1 MRTRNCNKVTQSFKD
16 VKNLIKSKKARD
28 EQGLFVTE
36 GIKIFSETP
45 MDRVEAVFAT
55 AEFAGEHPE
64 MISRIP
70 AGTECVLD
78 VRADR
83 FAGIS
88 DTKSPPGIIAVVR
101 KKKYTLSDIL
111 GLPGQQSEVPG
122 GSNREECEIGRVAG
136 CRAAPLVIV
145 LENLQDPGNAGTIL
159 RTAEAAGVSGVIL
172 TEGSVDLYN
181 PKVIRSTMGCIFRM
195 PHLVVKSADELLP
208 ELRAAGITTY
218 AAHLRGSISHF
229 EGDYTGGTAFFI
241 GNESRG
247 LSDEL
252 SGKLDVLMKIPMS
265 GKVES
270 LNAAMAAGI
279 LMYEAKRQRIAA
291 GYELLG

>member
-55 AEFAGEHPE
+55 AEFAREHPE
-64 MISRIP
+64 MISGIP

-88 DTKSPPGIIAVVR
+88 DTKSPQGIIAVVR
-101 KKKYTLSDIL
+101 KKKYTLADIL

-122 GSNREECEIGRVAG
+122 GSTREECEIGRVAG
-136 CRAAPLVIV
+136 RRAAPLVVV

-279 LMYEAKRQRIAA
+279 LMYEAKRQRTVA
-291 GYELLG
+291 GHGLFG

>member
-1 MRTRNCNKVTQSFKD
+1 M
-16 VKNLIKSKKARD
+16 
-28 EQGLFVTE
+28 TE

-88 DTKSPPGIIAVVR
+88 DTKSPQGIIAVVR

-122 GSNREECEIGRVAG
+122 GEDREECPR
-136 CRAAPLVIV
+136 
-145 LENLQDPGNAGTIL
+145 
-159 RTAEAAGVSGVIL
+159 GV
-172 TEGSVDLYN
+172 GSEPY
-181 PKVIRSTMGCIFRM
+181 
-195 PHLVVKSADELLP
+195 
-208 ELRAAGITTY
+208 
-218 AAHLRGSISHF
+218 
-229 EGDYTGGTAFFI
+229 
-241 GNESRG
+241 
-247 LSDEL
+247 
-252 SGKLDVLMKIPMS
+252 
-265 GKVES
+265 
-270 LNAAMAAGI
+270 
-279 LMYEAKRQRIAA
+279 
-291 GYELLG
+291 

>member
-1 MRTRNCNKVTQSFKD
+1 MYF
-16 VKNLIKSKKARD
+16 
-28 EQGLFVTE
+28 
-36 GIKIFSETP
+36 
-45 MDRVEAVFAT
+45 
-55 AEFAGEHPE
+55 
-64 MISRIP
+64 
-70 AGTECVLD
+70 D

-88 DTKSPPGIIAVVR
+88 DTKSPQGIIAVVR
-101 KKKYTLSDIL
+101 KKKYTLRIFWGCL
-111 GLPGQQSEVPG
+111 GASEAG
-122 GSNREECEIGRVAG
+122 GSNREDCEIGRGAG
-136 CRAAPLVIV
+136 SGTAPLVIV

-218 AAHLRGSISHF
+218 AAHLGGSISHF

>member
-1 MRTRNCNKVTQSFKD
+1 MTLSFKD

-83 FAGIS
+83 FAGLS
-88 DTKSPPGIIAVVR
+88 DTKSPQGIIAVVR
-101 KKKYTLSDIL
+101 KKKYTLPDIL
-111 GLPGQQSEVPG
+111 GKAGSGRIDSETDMDAV
-122 GSNREECEIGRVAG
+122 R
-136 CRAAPLVIV
+136 RAAPLIVV

-279 LMYEAKRQRIAA
+279 LMYEAKRQRTVADH
-291 GYELLG
+291 GFLE

>member
-1 MRTRNCNKVTQSFKD
+1 MTQSFKD

-55 AEFAGEHPE
+55 AAFANEHPE
-64 MISRIP
+64 MIARIP
-70 AGTECVLD
+70 AGTERILD

-88 DTKSPPGIIAVVR
+88 DTKSPQGIIAVVR
-101 KKKYTLSDIL
+101 KKKYTLADIF
-111 GLPGQQSEVPG
+111 GNA
-122 GSNREECEIGRVAG
+122 GSG
-136 CRAAPLVIV
+136 CTDSGPDMGAAKGAAPLIVV

-195 PHLVVKSADELLP
+195 PHLVVASADELLP

-291 GYELLG
+291 GQGLLG

>member
-1 MRTRNCNKVTQSFKD
+1 MTQSFKD

-83 FAGIS
+83 FAGLS
-88 DTKSPPGIIAVVR
+88 DTKSPQGIIAVVR
-101 KKKYTLSDIL
+101 KKKYTLPDIL
-111 GLPGQQSEVPG
+111 GKAGSGRIDSETDMDAV
-122 GSNREECEIGRVAG
+122 R
-136 CRAAPLVIV
+136 RAAPLIVV

>member
-1 MRTRNCNKVTQSFKD
+1 MRNCNKVTQSFKD

-55 AEFAGEHPE
+55 AAFANEHPE
-64 MISRIP
+64 MIARIP
-70 AGTECVLD
+70 AGTERMLD

-88 DTKSPPGIIAVVR
+88 DTKSPQGIIAVVR
-101 KKKYTLSDIL
+101 KKKYTLADIF
-111 GLPGQQSEVPG
+111 GNA
-122 GSNREECEIGRVAG
+122 GSG
-136 CRAAPLVIV
+136 CTDSGPDMGAAKGAAPLIVV

-195 PHLVVKSADELLP
+195 PHLVVASADELLP

-218 AAHLRGSISHF
+218 AAHLGGSISHF

-291 GYELLG
+291 GQRLFG

>member
-1 MRTRNCNKVTQSFKD
+1 MTEG
-16 VKNLIKSKKARD
+16 IKIFSETPMDRVEAVFATA

-55 AEFAGEHPE
+55 AEFANEHPE

-70 AGTECVLD
+70 AAATRVLD

-88 DTKSPPGIIAVVR
+88 DTKSPQGIIAVVR
-101 KKKYTLSDIL
+101 KKKYTLADIL
-111 GLPGQQSEVPG
+111 GRGT
-122 GSNREECEIGRVAG
+122 
-136 CRAAPLVIV
+136 APLVVV

-181 PKVIRSTMGCIFRM
+181 TKVIRSTMGCIFRM
-195 PHLVVKSADELLP
+195 PHLVVKSAEELLP
-208 ELRAAGITTY
+208 EFRAADITTY
-218 AAHLRGSISHF
+218 AAHLGGNISHF
-229 EGDYTGGTAFFI
+229 EGNYTGGTAFFI

-247 LSDEL
+247 LTDEL

-265 GKVES
+265 GRVES

-291 GYELLG
+291 GCERSE

>member
-1 MRTRNCNKVTQSFKD
+1 MTQSFKD

-83 FAGIS
+83 FAGLS
-88 DTKSPPGIIAVVR
+88 DTKSPQGIIAVVR
-101 KKKYTLSDIL
+101 KKKYTLPDIL
-111 GLPGQQSEVPG
+111 GKAGSGRIDSETDMDAV
-122 GSNREECEIGRVAG
+122 R
-136 CRAAPLVIV
+136 RAAPLIVV

-208 ELRAAGITTY
+208 KLRAAGITTY

-279 LMYEAKRQRIAA
+279 LMYEAKRQRTVA
-291 GYELLG
+291 GPGLLG

>member
-1 MRTRNCNKVTQSFKD
+1 MTQSFKD

-45 MDRVEAVFAT
+45 MDRVEAVYAT
-55 AEFAGEHPE
+55 AEFASEHPD

-70 AGTECVLD
+70 YGTERVLD
-78 VRADR
+78 MRADR

-88 DTKSPPGIIAVVR
+88 DTKSPQGIIAVVR
-101 KKKYTLSDIL
+101 KKKYTLADIL
-111 GLPGQQSEVPG
+111 GNAGAG
-122 GSNREECEIGRVAG
+122 GIDRGTGKGHVT
-136 CRAAPLVIV
+136 APLIVV

-181 PKVIRSTMGCIFRM
+181 PKVIRSTMGCIFRI
-195 PHLVVKSADELLP
+195 PHLVVKSTDELLP

-265 GKVES
+265 GRVES

-279 LMYEAKRQRIAA
+279 LMYEAKRQRTVA
-291 GYELLG
+291 GRERLV

>member
-1 MRTRNCNKVTQSFKD
+1 MRNCNKVTTSFKD
-16 VKNLIKSKKARD
+16 VKNLIKNKKARD

-55 AEFAGEHPE
+55 AEFTNEHPE

-70 AGTECVLD
+70 AGATRVLD

-88 DTKSPPGIIAVVR
+88 DTKSPQGIIAVVR
-101 KKKYTLSDIL
+101 KKRYTLADIL
-111 GLPGQQSEVPG
+111 GLPGQQGEVPG
-122 GSNREECEIGRVAG
+122 GAGREECGNDRITGR
-136 CRAAPLVIV
+136 RAAPLIIV

-181 PKVIRSTMGCIFRM
+181 PKVTRSTMGCIFRM
-195 PHLVVKSADELLP
+195 PHLVVKSMDELLP

-218 AAHLRGSISHF
+218 AAHLRGSRSHF
-229 EGDYTGGTAFFI
+229 EGNYTGGTAFFI

-252 SGKLDVLMKIPMS
+252 SKKLDVLMKIPMS

-291 GYELLG
+291 GCDFSE

>member
-1 MRTRNCNKVTQSFKD
+1 MGKSFKD

-88 DTKSPPGIIAVVR
+88 DTKSPQGIIAVVR

-111 GLPGQQSEVPG
+111 GKAG
-122 GSNREECEIGRVAG
+122 AG
-136 CRAAPLVIV
+136 CIDSGTGKGAVRREAPLIVV

-265 GKVES
+265 GKVAS

>member
-1 MRTRNCNKVTQSFKD
+1 MTTSFKD
-16 VKNLIKSKKARD
+16 VKNLIKNKKARD

-55 AEFAGEHPE
+55 VEFANEHPE

-70 AGTECVLD
+70 AGTTRVLA

-88 DTKSPPGIIAVVR
+88 DTKSPQGIIAVVR
-101 KKKYTLSDIL
+101 KKRYTLADIL
-111 GLPGQQSEVPG
+111 GLPGQQGEVPG
-122 GSNREECEIGRVAG
+122 GAGREECGNDRITGR
-136 CRAAPLVIV
+136 RAAPLIIV

-181 PKVIRSTMGCIFRM
+181 PKVTRSTMGCIFRM
-195 PHLVVKSADELLP
+195 PHLVVKSMDELLP

-218 AAHLRGSISHF
+218 AAHLRGSRSHF
-229 EGDYTGGTAFFI
+229 EGNYTGGTAFFI

-252 SGKLDVLMKIPMS
+252 SKKLDVLMKIPMS

-291 GYELLG
+291 GCDFSE

>member
-1 MRTRNCNKVTQSFKD
+1 M
-16 VKNLIKSKKARD
+16 
-28 EQGLFVTE
+28 TE

-55 AEFAGEHPE
+55 AEFANEHPE

-70 AGTECVLD
+70 AATARVLD
-78 VRADR
+78 VRPDR

-88 DTKSPPGIIAVVR
+88 DTKSPQGIIAVVR
-101 KKKYTLSDIL
+101 KKKYTLGDIL
-111 GLPGQQSEVPG
+111 GRTGQQSEAPG
-122 GSNREECEIGRVAG
+122 GEGRG
-136 CRAAPLVIV
+136 TSPLIVV

-195 PHLVVKSADELLP
+195 PHLVVASADELLP
-208 ELRAAGITTY
+208 EFRTAGITTY
-218 AAHLRGSISHF
+218 AAHLRGKISHF

-247 LSDEL
+247 LTDEL

-265 GKVES
+265 GRVES

-279 LMYEAKRQRIAA
+279 LMYEAKRQRMAA
-291 GYELLG
+291 GCELSE

>member
-83 FAGIS
+83 FAGLS
-88 DTKSPPGIIAVVR
+88 DTKSPQGIIAVVR
-101 KKKYTLSDIL
+101 KKKYTLPDIL
-111 GLPGQQSEVPG
+111 GKAGSGRIDSETDMDAV
-122 GSNREECEIGRVAG
+122 R
-136 CRAAPLVIV
+136 RAAPLIVV

-279 LMYEAKRQRIAA
+279 LMYEAKRQRTVA
-291 GYELLG
+291 GHGFLE

>member
-1 MRTRNCNKVTQSFKD
+1 M
-16 VKNLIKSKKARD
+16 
-28 EQGLFVTE
+28 TE

-55 AEFAGEHPE
+55 AEFANEHPE

-70 AGTECVLD
+70 AGTTRVLD

-88 DTKSPPGIIAVVR
+88 DTKSPQGIIAVVR
-101 KKKYTLSDIL
+101 KKRYTLADIL
-111 GLPGQQSEVPG
+111 GLPGQQGEVPG
-122 GSNREECEIGRVAG
+122 GAGREECGNDRITGR
-136 CRAAPLVIV
+136 RAAPLIIA

-181 PKVIRSTMGCIFRM
+181 PKVTRSTMGCIFRM
-195 PHLVVKSADELLP
+195 PHLVVKSMDELLP

-218 AAHLRGSISHF
+218 AAHLRGSRSHF
-229 EGDYTGGTAFFI
+229 EGNYTGGTAFFI

-252 SGKLDVLMKIPMS
+252 SKKLDVLMKIPMS

-291 GYELLG
+291 GCDFSE

>member
-1 MRTRNCNKVTQSFKD
+1 MRNCNKVTQSFKD

-55 AEFAGEHPE
+55 AEFAREHPE
-64 MISRIP
+64 MISGIP

-88 DTKSPPGIIAVVR
+88 DTKNPQGIIAVVR
-101 KKKYTLSDIL
+101 KKKYTLADIL
-111 GLPGQQSEVPG
+111 GNAGVGCIDSGTSEGAV
-122 GSNREECEIGRVAG
+122 R
-136 CRAAPLVIV
+136 RAAPLIVV

-195 PHLVVKSADELLP
+195 PHLVVASAEELLP

-218 AAHLRGSISHF
+218 AAHLGGSIPHF

-279 LMYEAKRQRIAA
+279 LMYEAKRQRTVA
-291 GYELLG
+291 GHGLFG